1 LWTGPWEMIGPLE
14 EGVPEVSER
23 ALFSQLNVHRKFWL
37 DRGAKEREKHV
48 HVCLHLEDRVTLDR
62 H

>member
-1 LWTGPWEMIGPLE
+1 MIEPLE

-37 DRGAKEREKHV
+37 DRGAKEREKHE
-48 HVCLHLEDRVTLDR
+48 HVCLHLEYRVTLDR